1 MLHDWENF
9 PVAARCDMCPQWA
22 EKYILM
28 HYCRPVPVICGRRR
42 GMIENVLNLV
52 TPCLT
57 ERLVEVYE
65 KSGEY
70 QELTEKENRLLEQLN
85 SGLTKEQIELLNKYM
100 TAVNST
106 YAVCEKLAYQQGM
119 RDCAA
124 LFTSLVSQQ

>member
-1 MLHDWENF
+1 MS
-9 PVAARCDMCPQWA
+9 
-22 EKYILM
+22 
-28 HYCRPVPVICGRRR
+28 
-42 GMIENVLNLV
+42 ENVLNLV

-85 SGLTKEQIELLNKYM
+85 NVLTKEQVEMLNMYL

-106 YAVCEKLAYQQGM
+106 FASCEKIAYQQGM
-119 RDCAA
+119 RDCVSF
-124 LFTSLVSQQ
+124 FTSLIAQ

>member
-1 MLHDWENF
+1 MRKE
-9 PVAARCDMCPQWA
+9 
-22 EKYILM
+22 ES
-28 HYCRPVPVICGRRR
+28 
-42 GMIENVLNLV
+42 MIENVLNLV

-85 SGLTKEQIELLNKYM
+85 GDLTKEQAELLNKYM

-106 YAVCEKLAYQQGM
+106 YAACEKLAYQQGM

>member
-1 MLHDWENF
+1 
-9 PVAARCDMCPQWA
+9 
-22 EKYILM
+22 
-28 HYCRPVPVICGRRR
+28 
-42 GMIENVLNLV
+42 MIENVLNLV

-57 ERLVEVYE
+57 ERLVDVYE

-85 SGLTKEQIELLNKYM
+85 SGLTKEQAELLNKYM

-106 YAVCEKLAYQQGM
+106 YAACEKLAYQQGM